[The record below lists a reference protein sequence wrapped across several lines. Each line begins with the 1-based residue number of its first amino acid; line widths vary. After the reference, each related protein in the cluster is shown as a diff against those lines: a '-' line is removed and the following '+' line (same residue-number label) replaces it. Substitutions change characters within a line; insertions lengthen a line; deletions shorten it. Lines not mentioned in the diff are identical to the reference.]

1 MKLSKTNQR
10 RVIVEELK
18 KLKTHPTADE
28 LYMIVRRRL
37 PQISLGT
44 VYRNL
49 DVLSEA
55 GKVWKLE
62 LGGKQR
68 RFDGNIKPHHH
79 LRCVECGCVEDLELD
94 GMGSV
99 EETLARKVDG
109 RIKGWSLE
117 FHGFCEKCAG
127 ERMEGEEV
135 ELEG

>member
-10 RVIVEELK
+10 RVIIEELK

-28 LYMIVRRRL
+28 LYSIVRRKL

-55 GKVWKLE
+55 GKIWKLE

-68 RFDGNIKPHHH
+68 RFDGNIKLHHH
-79 LRCVECGCVEDLELD
+79 LRCVECGCVEDLELED
-94 GMGSV
+94 MEPV
-99 EETLARKVDG
+99 EEILARKVDG

-117 FHGFCEKCAG
+117 FQGLCEKC
-127 ERMEGEEV
+127 GEESQERD